1 MTNPLKQYFRRP
13 ALYVKL
19 PSLGKFYSA
28 DAIDMPDNKEI
39 PVYPMTA
46 IDEITSKTPDALFN
60 GLAVVEIIKS
70 CVPNIKDPWQIP
82 GIDLDAIL
90 IAIRVATTG
99 NEMEILSECPKCKNE
114 GKYGVNL
121 TGLLTSL
128 VPGDYNQ
135 TLKIDELEI
144 KFKPVSYKVL
154 NESNLAQFEI
164 QIAVNNLE
172 KITDEKEK
180 YNKTSLTM
188 QKLQDVTMK
197 LISNTIESINT
208 PNDLVTN
215 PEYILDFISNT
226 DKKTYELI
234 RDFSIQLRNTS
245 EIKPLQIKC
254 VNCSNEYDQKLTLNV
269 TDFFV

>member
-19 PSLGKFYSA
+19 PSLGQFYTK
-28 DAIDMPDNKEI
+28 DALDLPDNKEV

-60 GLAVVEIIKS
+60 GNAVVEIVKS

-99 NEMEILSECPKCKNE
+99 NEMEIESTCPSCKNE
-114 GKYGVNL
+114 GKYGINL
-121 TGLLTSL
+121 TGLLTAL

-135 TLKIDELEI
+135 TLTLGELEI
-144 KFKPVSYKVL
+144 KFKPVSYKVM
-154 NESNLAQFEI
+154 NDSNLAQFEI
-164 QIAVNNLE
+164 QVAVNNLE
-172 KITDEKEK
+172 KIEDEKEK
-180 YNKTSLTM
+180 YAQTSATM
-188 QKLQDVTMK
+188 KKLNDVTIN
-197 LISNTIESINT
+197 LISHTVESITT
-208 PNDLVTN
+208 PNDVVTKH
-215 PEYILDFISNT
+215 EFILDFLSNT
-226 DKKTYELI
+226 DRKTYESI
-234 RDFSIQLRNTS
+234 RDFSIKLRNTS
-245 EIKPLQIKC
+245 EIKPLNIKC
-254 VNCSNEYDQKLTLNV
+254 VNCSHEYEQKLTLNV